1 MSKLKAVILAAGAGT
16 RMVSETPKVL
26 HKVLDRSMLAYVI
39 EAANEAGAEEVC
51 VVVGHKAEVVIRE
64 TPNEVEF
71 VEQKEQLGTGHA
83 VMQAEEFIGE
93 EGNVLILFG
102 DTPLITGNTLKGM
115 VDYHNTNGNSVT
127 VLTTLV
133 SNPDGYGRIIRDK
146 NNTFIKSIE
155 HKDATQEELKV
166 KEINSGMYC
175 FDAAILREALKAITP
190 HNAQG
195 EYYLP
200 DAVLHILEKNLK
212 ADALVITSHE
222 EILGVNTRVQLAE
235 VSKIMQK
242 RINEQHMLSG
252 ATIINPEHTY
262 IGKDV
267 KIGMDSVIYPNCF
280 LEGKTTIGAN
290 CIIGPNAKLVSSD
303 VNDYSTIDQ
312 STVIKSTI
320 GEHTNVGPYAYIRP
334 NCTIGDHVKIGDFVE
349 IKNALIGNNTKVSHL
364 TYIGDADVG
373 EHVNFGCGTVVVNYD
388 GVNKYRTTIKD
399 HAFIGCNTN
408 LISPVSV
415 EEKAYTAAGSTITKN
430 VPAYGLGI
438 ARAQQVNIEDWVKRK
453 RNKLF

>member
-16 RMVSETPKVL
+16 RMASEIPKVL

-39 EAANEAGAEEVC
+39 EAANEAGAKEIC
-51 VVVGHKAEVVIRE
+51 VVVGHKAETVIKE
-64 TPNEVEF
+64 TPYEVAF

-102 DTPLITGNTLKGM
+102 DTPLITGDTLKSM
-115 VDYHNTNGNSVT
+115 VDYHNTNENAVT
-127 VLTTLV
+127 VLSAMV
-133 SNPDGYGRIIRDK
+133 SNPQGYGRIIRD
-146 NNTFIKSIE
+146 NNSTFIKSIE
-155 HKDATQEELKV
+155 HKDASLEELKV

-175 FDAAILREALKAITP
+175 FNAAILKEALKEITP

-200 DAVLHILEKNLK
+200 DAVLHILNKKLK
-212 ADALVITSHE
+212 ADALVIDSYE

-235 VSKIMQK
+235 VSKIMRK
-242 RINEQHMLSG
+242 RINEQHMLG
-252 ATIINPEHTY
+252 GVTIINPDQTY

-267 KIGMDSVIYPNCF
+267 KIGLDTIVYPNSF
-280 LEGKTTIGAN
+280 LEGRTSIGTNCTIG
-290 CIIGPNAKLVSSD
+290 PSAKLISST
-303 VNDYSTIDQ
+303 VNDFSIIDQ
-312 STVIKSTI
+312 STILSSSV

-349 IKNALIGNNTKVSHL
+349 IKNARIGNNTKVSHL

-373 EHVNFGCGTVVVNYD
+373 EYVNFGCGTVVVNYD
-388 GVNKYRTTIKD
+388 GVNKFRTTIKD
-399 HAFIGCNTN
+399 YAFIGCNTN
-408 LISPVSV
+408 LISPVKV
-415 EEKAYTAAGSTITKN
+415 EEKAYTAAGSTITKD